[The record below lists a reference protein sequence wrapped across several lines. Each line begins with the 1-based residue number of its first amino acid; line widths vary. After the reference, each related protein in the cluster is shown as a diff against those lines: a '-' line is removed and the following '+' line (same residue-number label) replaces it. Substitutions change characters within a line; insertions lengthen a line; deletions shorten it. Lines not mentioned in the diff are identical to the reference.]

1 MPSEELLLRF
11 QRDLQLEQRWRV
23 NGRHYEK
30 TVRAWLAN
38 LDAART
44 DIRELFARVYGPDQS
59 RRWLERWRLF
69 FLACAELFG
78 YNDGEEWL
86 VAHYLF
92 RRAEDAPRPS
102 AST

>member
-30 TVRAWLAN
+30 TARAWLAN
-38 LDAART
+38 LDAARA
-44 DIRELFARVYGPDQS
+44 DIRELFGFVYGPDQS

-86 VAHYLF
+86 VVHYLF
-92 RRAEDAPRPS
+92 RRAEDSPPS
-102 AST
+102 PAAN